1 MTATCPRCQ
10 AQVQDGDKF
19 CSNCGKPM
27 ATRAATPAGYHPV
40 PGATGQPDLRTRK
53 KRRARRPWYRKPF
66 VMALMILALIVIA
79 GSAGAM
85 FYIQQRFQEINAI
98 STPPPVVSINDDDGE
113 SSDVETGIAQEAVD
127 AANSGDEGGQF
138 SLRPVSGSE
147 GDSRT
152 ILLMGVD
159 ARPGESID
167 AGVRPD
173 SLSVMH
179 LNSDTGSCRILS
191 IPRDTRVELPGYGQ
205 SKINHAL
212 AVGGIPYEAL
222 VVEQFLGVQI
232 DHFALIDFSGVEE
245 LVDAVGG
252 VTVTNERAFEID
264 EYSFPE
270 GQLTLDGAEALAYAR
285 FRGDEEGDFG
295 RQRRQQQ
302 IIRALMSQTG
312 GMDVV
317 TGANQLLGAVE
328 GHFKT
333 DLSPTEMIDLANDYR
348 SSCTSETLETTTM
361 DGAIETHPDPL
372 LDLNLSY
379 VVIPDNE
386 VQQRVAW
393 LKGED

>member
-1 MTATCPRCQ
+1 MAIRETA
-10 AQVQDGDKF
+10 
-19 CSNCGKPM
+19 
-27 ATRAATPAGYHPV
+27 PAGYQPV
-40 PGATGQPDLRTRK
+40 PGATGQPDLRTPK
-53 KRRARRPWYRKPF
+53 KRRKRRRPWYRKPF
-66 VMALMILALIVIA
+66 AIALMVLALIVIA
-79 GSAGAM
+79 GSAGAV
-85 FYIQQRFQEINAI
+85 FYIQQRFKEINAI
-98 STPPPVVSINDDDGE
+98 STPPPVVSLNDDEGD
-113 SSDVETGIAQEAVD
+113 SNDVETSIAQEAID
-127 AANSGDEGGQF
+127 AANNGEEGGQF
-138 SLRPVSGSE
+138 SLRPVANSE

-159 ARPGESID
+159 ARPGEPID
-167 AGVRPD
+167 SGVRPD

-179 LNSDTGSCRILS
+179 LNSDTGSCRILA
-191 IPRDTRVELPGYGQ
+191 IPRDTRTELPGYGQ

-222 VVEQFLGVQI
+222 VVEQFLGVRV

-252 VTVTNERAFEID
+252 VTVTNERAFELD
-264 EYSFPE
+264 GHSFPVGE
-270 GQLTLDGAEALAYAR
+270 INLNGAEALAYAR

-317 TGANQLLGAVE
+317 TGANKLLGAVE

-333 DLSPTEMIDLANDYR
+333 DLSPTQMIDLANDYR
-348 SSCTSETLETTTM
+348 SSCTSESLETTTM

-372 LDLNLSY
+372 LNLNLSY
-379 VVIPDNE
+379 VSIADDE
-386 VQQRVAW
+386 VARNVAW